1 MRTGCGKES
10 HLSEN
15 VFTWRGY
22 GGDWNDPANWTSA
35 VYDGPGLYQPFYNYQ
50 LTDSHVATRA
60 PGAGDTVVFAYGPVP
75 DAEHN
80 PQNGWN
86 LVNGGMPS
94 GGGEAARLLMA
105 PDWTPIALTGTGTEH
120 YRIGSIEIHDRILAV
135 DNAVLDADQ
144 THLDPTSTLQ
154 LDRAATEQDQYGR
167 SVSADLG
174 DLTLDEGGGWG
185 GVLLLGDHNADVI
198 SVQGDTTQHPYE
210 DYFNFT
216 GSNPRF
222 GVYGT
227 GHLYFPPS
235 AIPGFHIEGANYTQS
250 GDSWSIDLGT
260 IAQGADLGAFTVDA
274 ANLAP
279 AGADSL
285 SGDLQV
291 TGEDAALQ
299 AEGST
304 TVPSIGPGEHAR
316 NLTFDLDTS
325 IAGEHSLD
333 IVLHSID
340 AAAGDARLPDQR
352 LTIHATVAASPQ
364 PSEGTDWNALAAR
377 VMAAFDATGS
387 WYVPG
392 EEGANPPSS
401 GEVDWNALA
410 AEVTRHYAETGA
422 WF

>member
-1 MRTGCGKES
+1 M
-10 HLSEN
+10 
-15 VFTWRGY
+15 
-22 GGDWNDPANWTSA
+22 
-35 VYDGPGLYQPFYNYQ
+35 
-50 LTDSHVATRA
+50 
-60 PGAGDTVVFAYGPVP
+60 
-75 DAEHN
+75 
-80 PQNGWN
+80 
-86 LVNGGMPS
+86 
-94 GGGEAARLLMA
+94 
-105 PDWTPIALTGTGTEH
+105 
-120 YRIGSIEIHDRILAV
+120 
-135 DNAVLDADQ
+135 
-144 THLDPTSTLQ
+144 
-154 LDRAATEQDQYGR
+154 
-167 SVSADLG
+167 
-174 DLTLDEGGGWG
+174 
-185 GVLLLGDHNADVI
+185 
-198 SVQGDTTQHPYE
+198 
-210 DYFNFT
+210 
-216 GSNPRF
+216 
-222 GVYGT
+222 
-227 GHLYFPPS
+227 
-235 AIPGFHIEGANYTQS
+235 
-250 GDSWSIDLGT
+250 
-260 IAQGADLGAFTVDA
+260 DA

>member
-1 MRTGCGKES
+1 M
-10 HLSEN
+10 SEN

-22 GGDWNDPANWTSA
+22 GGDWNDPANWTAA
-35 VYDGPGLYQPFYNYQ
+35 VYNGPGLYEPFYNYQ

-120 YRIGSIEIHDRILAV
+120 YRIGSIELYDRILAV
-135 DNAVLDADQ
+135 DNAVLDAGQ
-144 THLDPTSTLQ
+144 TRLDPTSTLQ
-154 LDRAATEQDQYGR
+154 VDRAAGAQDQYGR
-167 SVSADLG
+167 GYSADLG
-174 DLTLDEGGGWG
+174 DLTLAKGGDYG
-185 GVLLLGDHNADVI
+185 GVLLLGDHNVDVA
-198 SVQGDTTQHPYE
+198 SVQGDTTQHPYA

-216 GSNPRF
+216 GGSPRF
-222 GVYGT
+222 GVYGS

-235 AIPGFHIEGANYTQS
+235 AIPGFHIGGASYTHS
-250 GDSWSIDLGT
+250 GDDWTIDLGT
-260 IAQGADLGAFTVDA
+260 IAQGADIGAITVDA
-274 ANLAP
+274 ANLAA
-279 AGADSL
+279 AGAEAL

-291 TGEDAALQ
+291 TGMDAALQ

-304 TVPSIGPGEHAR
+304 TVPSIGPGEHAQ

-325 IAGEHSLD
+325 AAGEHSISVVFRSVD
-333 IVLHSID
+333 E
-340 AAAGDARLPDQR
+340 AAGNAHLPDQV
-352 LTIHATVAASPQ
+352 LTIHATVAASPPP
-364 PSEGTDWNALAAR
+364 PSGGIDWNALAAQ
-377 VMAAFDATGS
+377 VTAAYEATGS
-387 WYVPG
+387 WFVPG
-392 EEGANPPSS
+392 EGGTNPPSYE
-401 GEVDWNALA
+401 GVDWNALA
-410 AEVTRHYAETGA
+410 AEVEQHYAETGM